1 MIDRQNKII
10 DMVNHPYIK
19 KFLEENNLNN
29 NCLNKKYYTF
39 EESYDSLMKC
49 NNCKGLY
56 NCRQKEIGQITTLA
70 YDGEVYND
78 LTYCKYYVEKLNK
91 EKHINSFIRS
101 DIPENYN
108 DVYLN
113 NIQIDDESIS
123 NLSLML
129 YEILDGI
136 NNKGLYIYGDLGVGK
151 TYSCIALANS
161 LVKKGEKV
169 AFLKCNYFINEMRQL
184 IASDNEEYEKVLD
197 NIKKVKYLFLDDIG
211 TEQVTSYS
219 RDDLL
224 FNILDYRME
233 NRLCTIFTSNLSKES
248 LLKHYTFDKY
258 DNASTIKAK
267 RLLERIDIL
276 SDNYVLQGV
285 NKRRG

>member
-1 MIDRQNKII
+1 
-10 DMVNHPYIK
+10 
-19 KFLEENNLNN
+19 
-29 NCLNKKYYTF
+29 
-39 EESYDSLMKC
+39 
-49 NNCKGLY
+49 
-56 NCRQKEIGQITTLA
+56 
-70 YDGEVYND
+70 
-78 LTYCKYYVEKLNK
+78 
-91 EKHINSFIRS
+91 
-101 DIPENYN
+101 
-108 DVYLN
+108 
-113 NIQIDDESIS
+113 
-123 NLSLML
+123 
-129 YEILDGI
+129 
-136 NNKGLYIYGDLGVGK
+136 
-151 TYSCIALANS
+151 
-161 LVKKGEKV
+161 
-169 AFLKCNYFINEMRQL
+169 MRQL

-276 SDNYVLQGV
+276 SDNYVLQGA